1 MKKIILVLFLFLL
14 LYSCYIIYNLTEDN
28 NKYVTLIGDE
38 IANNPYF
45 QNIDNL
51 LKINKDFINKD
62 YHISDLLDTIKYNKE
77 IKINNN
83 EKSIHQVL
91 KKTDILVLSIGMND
105 IYYKINDNPK
115 EIYSYLN
122 NIINSYELLLKE
134 ISRYDYQKVYIL
146 GYYNID
152 NKKNDIFNYINYKL
166 LSLTKEYN
174 YIFIDTNKILNNKDN
189 YYQNNY
195 NFSLNNKGYY
205 EIYQLIVENLKKY

>member
-122 NIINSYELLLKE
+122 NIINS
-134 ISRYDYQKVYIL
+134 
-146 GYYNID
+146 
-152 NKKNDIFNYINYKL
+152 
-166 LSLTKEYN
+166 
-174 YIFIDTNKILNNKDN
+174 
-189 YYQNNY
+189 
-195 NFSLNNKGYY
+195 
-205 EIYQLIVENLKKY
+205 